1 MRGDAGCEL
10 AERVVAAFHA
20 EIEGKQPAGS
30 RHPVKA
36 TVDGWACVS
45 GPPSSQGGTSCSKG
59 DTDVLAAVITDE

>member
-1 MRGDAGCEL
+1 M
-10 AERVVAAFHA
+10 AERVIAAFHA
-20 EIEGKQPAGS
+20 EIAGQQPAGS

-36 TVDGWACVS
+36 TVDGWKCVS